1 MSNQSTES
9 GFHKRVYSGHLDNY
23 LRKLRSAENADDL
36 QKVMQTVRLAAERNM
51 IEPSQ
56 VEFLQKEYEHL
67 NQSLRS
73 DTA

>member
-9 GFHKRVYSGHLDNY
+9 GFHKRVYSGHLGNF
-23 LRKLRSAENADDL
+23 LRKLRSAENTEDL
-36 QKVMQTVRLAAERNM
+36 GKVIQTVRLASERKM

-67 NQSLRS
+67 IQALRS
-73 DTA
+73 DKA